1 MAAGL
6 ERAEGTF
13 RSVKL
18 GRAKGKAEGRR
29 GDASMECGEL
39 WLIGRKTVA
48 AASPLADI
56 GAGAGRCAAPGSTS
70 MPGPCFGLPVKTPL
84 DSLWL
89 GWGAVQ
95 TLAENGVSEF
105 HENAKP

>member
-70 MPGPCFGLPVKTPL
+70 HAGSL
-84 DSLWL
+84 LWL
-89 GWGAVQ
+89 TCQNSTRQFVAGVGSGSDASREWGFRI
-95 TLAENGVSEF
+95 S
-105 HENAKP
+105 